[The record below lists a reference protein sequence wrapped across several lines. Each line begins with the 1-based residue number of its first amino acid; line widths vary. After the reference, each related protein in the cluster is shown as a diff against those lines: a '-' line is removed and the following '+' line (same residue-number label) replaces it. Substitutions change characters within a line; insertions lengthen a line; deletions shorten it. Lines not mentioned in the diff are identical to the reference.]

1 MLKEFMYCNNPEL
14 FEYLSRMNILQFK
27 MFYGVLVHCWANRKC
42 FISNKHFFNLWCE
55 LNQFCH
61 DLDES
66 FPDQFDDYEEIRS
79 FCQLHPYYFIDRLP
93 LDLVASLFA
102 EYADDQVDI
111 LTDVAKI
118 IIEEDITAAYSYVT
132 KVFNLDESVDA
143 TVEAAL
149 NHINSSVE

>member
-93 LDLVASLFA
+93 LDLVAKLFA
-102 EYADDQVDI
+102 EHVDDRVDVLANFAKVLLEADI
-111 LTDVAKI
+111 H
-118 IIEEDITAAYSYVT
+118 AAYEYM
-132 KVFNLDESVDA
+132 NDALGLAESIDYLVSE
-143 TVEAAL
+143 TEI
-149 NHINSSVE
+149 HIKFFY